1 MLALVDC
8 NSCFA
13 SCEAI
18 FRPEIRNQAV
28 VVVSNN
34 DGCIVA
40 RNAYA
45 KQLDIPDLVAFF
57 QIKPYLEKNNVQVF
71 SSNYELYG
79 DISARIMSLL
89 SGFCSEMEVY
99 SIDEAFLDL
108 AGFNN
113 LVKIGLNI
121 KNEVWR
127 QQRMPVCVG
136 IAPTKT
142 LAKLAN
148 HLAKKS
154 QKLNGVCFIEKISDW
169 ENVFKKIPVDK
180 VWGVGSRLSLRLK
193 RWDVKTVQDL
203 RRQAPKRIREEFGVT
218 LERTVR
224 ELNGEK
230 CFDIETQPPPKKEI
244 ICSRSFGSKVSSLS
258 ELKESVASY
267 AVRAS
272 NKLRKQNGLT
282 QCIYVMIQTSRFN
295 QNHYINS
302 ASLRLPY
309 ATNDSRTIVKFCL
322 ELCERLYKPSYQYA
336 KAGVGLSELSSRDY
350 SQFDL
355 FESGQTNRSFELMT
369 VMDQVNKRFG
379 TGQLFVAAQGT
390 KQRWQMVRRYKSPA
404 YTTRFSDI
412 PIIRI

>member
-18 FRPEIRNQAV
+18 FRPEIRHQAI

-40 RNAYA
+40 RNTYA
-45 KQLDIPDLVAFF
+45 KQLDIPDLVPFF
-57 QIKPYLEKNNVQVF
+57 KVRSYLEKNNVQVF

-89 SGFCSEMEVY
+89 SNYCSDMETY

-108 AGFNN
+108 TGFNDH
-113 LVKIGLNI
+113 LKIGFQI

-154 QKLNGVCFIEKISDW
+154 QKLKGVCLLDRVNDW
-169 ENVFKKIPVDK
+169 ENVFKKIPVAK
-180 VWGVGSRLSLRLK
+180 VWGIGSRISLRLK
-193 RWDVKTVQDL
+193 AWGIETVQEL
-203 RRQAPKRIREEFGVT
+203 RTQPPKRIRKEFGVM

-224 ELNGEK
+224 ELNGEQ
-230 CFDIETQPPPKKEI
+230 CFEIETQPSPKKEI
-244 ICSRSFGSKVSSLS
+244 ICSRSFGVKVSTLS

-267 AVRAS
+267 AARAAG
-272 NKLRKQNGLT
+272 KLRKQNGLA

-295 QNHYINS
+295 QNTYINS
-302 ASLRLPY
+302 ASLRFPY
-309 ATNDSRTIVKFCL
+309 ATNDSRVIVKFAL
-322 ELCERLYKPSYQYA
+322 ELCERLYKPDYQYA
-336 KAGVGLSELSSRDY
+336 KAGVGLSELSNSEY

-355 FESGQTNRSFELMT
+355 FQVGQESKSFELMAM
-369 VMDQVNKRFG
+369 VDKINKRYG
-379 TGQLFVAAQGT
+379 TGRLFLAAQGT
-390 KQRWQMVRRYKSPA
+390 NQRWQMVRRYKSPA

-412 PIIRI
+412 PIIKI

>member
-1 MLALVDC
+1 M
-8 NSCFA
+8 
-13 SCEAI
+13 
-18 FRPEIRNQAV
+18 
-28 VVVSNN
+28 
-34 DGCIVA
+34 
-40 RNAYA
+40 
-45 KQLDIPDLVAFF
+45 
-57 QIKPYLEKNNVQVF
+57 KPYLEKNNVQIF

-89 SGFCSEMEVY
+89 SGFCSDMEVY

-108 AGFNN
+108 TGVDN
-113 LVKIGLNI
+113 LIKIGFDI
-121 KNEVWR
+121 KKEIWK

-154 QKLNGVCFIEKISDW
+154 KKLNGVCVLDEIDDW

-180 VWGVGSRLSLRLK
+180 VWGVGSRLSMRLK
-193 RWDVKTVQDL
+193 IWGVNTVQDL
-203 RRQAPKRIREEFGVT
+203 RKQPPKRIRKEFGVT

-224 ELNGEK
+224 ELNGDK
-230 CFDIETQPPPKKEI
+230 CFDIETQPAPKKEI
-244 ICSRSFGSKVSSLS
+244 LCSRSFGSKVSLLS

-282 QCIYVMIQTSRFN
+282 QCVYVMIQTSRFN
-295 QNHYINS
+295 QNYYVNA
-302 ASLRLPY
+302 ASLKLPF
-309 ATNDSRTIVKFCL
+309 ATNDSRLIVKYCL
-322 ELCERLYKPSYQYA
+322 ELCERLYKSGYQYA
-336 KAGVGLSELSSRDY
+336 KAGVGLSELSKREF
-350 SQFDL
+350 SQFDF
-355 FESGQTNRSFELMT
+355 FEPGQTTKSFELMAAI
-369 VMDQVNKRFG
+369 DQVNKKFG
-379 TGQLFVAAQGT
+379 TGQLFIAAQGT

-412 PIIRI
+412 PVIRI